1 MKNLKIN
8 KIKIKAL
15 ALSGLILVSS
25 SAFIG
30 CGREVYTDETEIY
43 DYINPNSEEIV
54 IEPQILDVPGE
65 TFKLVIEYSV
75 DADARKK
82 WRITDNKKLYTK
94 VYTQG
99 LPEGKKVYIDN
110 VHTDTSI
117 VSTKEQMNGIT
128 QDSMDDRIHNSL
140 MYGFPISDTVSFYG
154 VNEIEGQ
161 NSTFIT
167 GSFYGFS
174 GYSSGTIDEERY
186 KESDYLKAGVYA
198 NKISSSYGLL
208 IQDGDLEPYGVDV
221 SSDILVLVSNT
232 IEKKYDNGKVE
243 ITEYDRNGKSKVKTK
258 SAK

>member
-8 KIKIKAL
+8 KTKIKAL

-128 QDSMDDRIHNSL
+128 QDSMD
-140 MYGFPISDTVSFYG
+140 
-154 VNEIEGQ
+154 EEGQ